1 MEQSRSVQQIERDW
15 DHVASLGADLH
26 DAHARLVDLLVAVL
40 ADGSWQAAGLR
51 SPEHWL
57 MLRAGLSRGQAASI
71 VLLARRAQELPD
83 TVAALREG
91 RISLDQAAVV
101 ARHTPAAFDTSVAQF
116 AEHATVTQLQRTV
129 TRYDF
134 TLQTD
139 SVDDRGRGLPGEMPA
154 DESSGGSADGPGA
167 QEAAGG
173 EDAAGRVVVGCERVP
188 VEPAHLSMGL
198 DADGRFRLRYDA
210 PAEVG
215 ALVEAALAEA
225 RDHLFHTL
233 TPDGQEPDRQL
244 LNGDVL
250 HPTWTETDGGRPRIT
265 WADAMVVLATR
276 SLDAAT
282 TTDAH
287 GAEGAGGG
295 GDAGRAVAVGGSAG
309 RARAARYRVQVHLDT
324 DGGWLTG
331 RPRLPQ
337 TIVNGLT
344 CDGTLTP
351 VWETDGHPVNVGRTQ
366 RVVPH
371 RTRVLVLDRDRGCR
385 FPGCGS
391 THHLEIHHVTHWRD
405 GGPTDTDNLLA
416 LCPFHHDGHH
426 RGEFT
431 LTGDPTRPDGLTFH
445 TDTGLLIG
453 PPQRPPR
460 QAPRLAPAPD
470 PDEQKP
476 PEQPDR
482 RRPPAR
488 LGRRYPAPTGGT
500 LHLHLVDFTPT

>member
-1 MEQSRSVQQIERDW
+1 MEQSRSAQQIEQDW
-15 DHVASLGADLH
+15 EHVASLAADLH
-26 DAHARLVDLLVAVL
+26 DAHARLVDFVAAVL

-57 MLRAGLSRGQAASI
+57 MLRAGLSRGQAAAV
-71 VLLARRAQELPD
+71 VLLARRAQELPA
-83 TVAALREG
+83 TAAALRQG

-101 ARHTPAAFDTSVAQF
+101 ARHTPAAFDTTVAEF
-116 AEHATVTQLQRTV
+116 AQHATVTQLQRTV

-134 TLQTD
+134 TLQPD
-139 SVDDRGRGLPGEMPA
+139 SVDDRGRGLPGEIR
-154 DESSGGSADGPGA
+154 PGEHDREEG
-167 QEAAGG
+167 EAAAIKP
-173 EDAAGRVVVGCERVP
+173 EP

-215 ALVEAALAEA
+215 ALVEAALTEA
-225 RDHLFHTL
+225 KDHLFHTL
-233 TPDGQEPDRQL
+233 APDSDRDADGGVSEEQKRA

-250 HPTWTETDGGRPRIT
+250 HPDRSCTDGGRPRVT
-265 WADAMVVLATR
+265 WADALLVLATR

-282 TTDAH
+282 SHTSTSHTSTTGD
-287 GAEGAGGG
+287 GASGGA
-295 GDAGRAVAVGGSAG
+295 
-309 RARAARYRVQVHLDT
+309 ARRARYRVQVHLDT
-324 DGGWLTG
+324 DGAWLTG
-331 RPRLPQ
+331 RPRLPAHITDQ
-337 TIVNGLT
+337 LT

-391 THHLEIHHVTHWRD
+391 TRHLEIHHLTHWRD
-405 GGPTDTDNLLA
+405 GGPTDDTNLLG
-416 LCPFHHDGHH
+416 LCTFHHDGHH

-431 LTGDPTRPDGLTFH
+431 ITGDPTRPDGLTFT

-453 PPQRPPR
+453 PPHKPR
-460 QAPRLAPAPD
+460 RLALAPD
-470 PDEQKP
+470 PHGSPDTEQDPDPEP
-476 PEQPDR
+476 PQPS
-482 RRPPAR
+482 RPPAR
-488 LGRRYPAPTGGT
+488 LGRRYPAPSGGT